1 MKKTIF
7 GRICSFAK
15 VLTIF
20 QNCIKRPKCWF
31 FPPIFK
37 VMSPY
42 TDFSQYITTKLL
54 IQVCYL
60 PIMKQDTHS
69 YPKRYSIK
77 TLHRWEFLLGYFMD
91 YQAERQE
98 GSYHLIMTL
107 SLGISKLLEAF
118 YEACSMSKTVLDKV
132 VAPMLEAHIVETLF
146 LQKQTMAQ
154 EGEC

>member
-37 VMSPY
+37 FMSPY

-118 YEACSMSKTVLDKV
+118 YKACLMSKTVLDKV

>member
-60 PIMKQDTHS
+60 PIMKQDSHS

-118 YEACSMSKTVLDKV
+118 YKACSMSKTVLDKV

>member
-1 MKKTIF
+1 
-7 GRICSFAK
+7 
-15 VLTIF
+15 
-20 QNCIKRPKCWF
+20 
-31 FPPIFK
+31 
-37 VMSPY
+37 
-42 TDFSQYITTKLL
+42 
-54 IQVCYL
+54 
-60 PIMKQDTHS
+60 
-69 YPKRYSIK
+69 
-77 TLHRWEFLLGYFMD
+77 MD